1 MATFCPYVGLQP
13 YTEAER
19 RYFFGRERDQRVIIS
34 NLYASPLT
42 VLYGSSG
49 VGKSS
54 VLLAGVVPELRQ
66 RPRTAVVVFRNW
78 QSASYLNN
86 LKTACIQ
93 AVEAAANRP
102 LTIHPTLPL
111 DDLLFQAADAF
122 GGSILVL
129 LDQFEEYF
137 LYHAPTE
144 PGNTFEAE
152 FARAVNR
159 EEVDASFLL
168 VLREDGLSKLDR
180 FRSRIP
186 NLLSNMV
193 RLNHLDAVSAEAAI
207 RKPLEVYKQE
217 SPESPSPSTIEN
229 DLVAHIL
236 TEVRSGRISLSQSA
250 GAGQAK
256 GSEETATIE
265 TPFLQLIL
273 TKLWTEEAEAGSP
286 ILRLSTFERLGGAQT
301 IARTHLDHVMEE
313 LGPNEQEVCSR
324 FFDRLVTPSGAK
336 IAQSETDLR
345 DYARNLADSVP
356 TVLQR
361 LSNARIV
368 RTIGT
373 LPDSLDVTRYE
384 IFHDILA
391 AAILDWRRR
400 YAQRQE
406 VVKQAQDRAMLER
419 QISNRTRQLRW
430 VIGGLLLMTL
440 GAGYF
445 AYFAWQKKE
454 EANVERTAALAA
466 QRDADAAKALALR
479 RMDQIVNGIKYKQ
492 LALAREGTEMQNI
505 PGLEQADSEKGIRF
519 HTTAKYQN
527 YVDRKDR
534 KIYEFSIRPLI
545 PSTSGPEN
553 RIAFITYSMNHPT
566 FQNSLLMTGPDTK
579 FTASYIGWGCLV
591 EALAVIEYV
600 DPDQPTRFVKFNMC
614 TNIKWE

>member
-1 MATFCPYVGLQP
+1 MTTLCPYVGLQP
-13 YTEAER
+13 YTEAEQ

-78 QSASYLNN
+78 QSASYLND

-111 DDLLFQAADAF
+111 DDLLFQAANAF

-137 LYHAPTE
+137 LYHAPTDPE
-144 PGNTFEAE
+144 NTFEAE

-159 EEVDASFLL
+159 EEIDAGFLL

-217 SPESPSPSTIEN
+217 FPGSPSPSTIEN
-229 DLVAHIL
+229 DLVARIL

-256 GSEETATIE
+256 GSEDTAAIE

-313 LGPNEQEVCSR
+313 LDPTEQEVCSR

-345 DYARNLADSVP
+345 DYAGNLADSVP
-356 TVLQR
+356 TVLHR

-406 VVKQAQDRAMLER
+406 VVKQAEDRAMLER
-419 QISNRTRQLRW
+419 QVNNRTRQLRW
-430 VIGGLLLMTL
+430 VIGGLLLLTL
-440 GAGYF
+440 GAGYL
-445 AYFAWQKKE
+445 AYFAWQQRE
-454 EANVERTAALAA
+454 EAVLQKAAA
-466 QRDADAAKALALR
+466 QEAQQEAHAAKGLAEQRLNR
-479 RMDQIVNGIKYKQ
+479 IVSGIKYKQ
-492 LALAREGTEMQNI
+492 LALAREGTDTQNI
-505 PGLEQADSEKGIRF
+505 PGLEQADSQNGIGF
-519 HTTAKYQN
+519 QAIAKDLHYR
-527 YVDRKDR
+527 DRNDR
-534 KIYEFSIRPLI
+534 EIWEFSLRPLV
-545 PSTSGPEN
+545 PSTSDSGK
-553 RIAFITYSMNHPT
+553 RIAFVTYRMNHPT
-566 FQNSLLMTGPDTK
+566 FSNSLLMTGPDRE
-579 FTASYIGWGCLV
+579 FTASYTGWGCLQEV
-591 EALAVIEYV
+591 LVVIEYV
-600 DPDQPTRFVKFNMC
+600 DPDQPIRFVKFNMC
-614 TNIKWE
+614 DHTKYQ

>member
-1 MATFCPYVGLQP
+1 MTTLCPYVGLQP

-42 VLYGSSG
+42 ILYGSSG

-54 VLLAGVVPELRQ
+54 VLLAGVVPELKQ
-66 RPRTAVVVFRNW
+66 SPRTAVVVFRNW
-78 QSASYLNN
+78 QGDSYLDD
-86 LKTACIQ
+86 LKRGCIQ
-93 AVEAAANRP
+93 AVEVATNRSLSITP
-102 LTIHPTLPL
+102 SIPL
-111 DDLLFQAADAF
+111 DDLLFQAAEAF
-122 GGSILVL
+122 GGSILII

-137 LYHAPTE
+137 LYHSPDE

-159 EEVDASFLL
+159 EEVDTGFLL

-180 FRSRIP
+180 FRPRIP

-193 RLNHLDAVSAEAAI
+193 RLNHLDADSAEAAI

-217 SPESPSPSTIEN
+217 FPGSPAPSTIEN
-229 DLVAHIL
+229 DLVARIL
-236 TEVRSGRISLSQSA
+236 TEVRSGQISLSQSS

-256 GSEETATIE
+256 SSEDTAAIE

-273 TKLWTEEAEAGSP
+273 TKLWTEEAEAGSSV
-286 ILRLSTFERLGGAQT
+286 LRLSTFERLGGAKT

-313 LGPNEQEVCSR
+313 LDPNEQEVCSR
-324 FFDRLVTPSGAK
+324 FFDRLVTPSGTK

-345 DYARNLADSVP
+345 DYAGNLADSVP

-373 LPDSLDVTRYE
+373 LPDSFDVIRYE

-391 AAILDWRRR
+391 AGILDWRRR
-400 YAQRQE
+400 YARRQE

-430 VIGGLLLMTL
+430 VIGGLLLLTL
-440 GAGYF
+440 GAGYL
-445 AYFAWQKKE
+445 AYIAWQKKE
-454 EANVERTAALAA
+454 EANVQRTAALAA
-466 QRDADAAKALALR
+466 QGDADAAKALALR
-479 RMDQIVNGIKYKQ
+479 RMDRIVNGIKYKQ
-492 LALAREGTEMQNI
+492 LALARGETGTQNI
-505 PGLEQADSEKGIRF
+505 PGLEQADPQKEIGFQAI
-519 HTTAKYQN
+519 AKDLHYRQ
-527 YVDRKDR
+527 YK
-534 KIYEFSIRPLI
+534 KEIYKFSLRPLI
-545 PSTSGPEN
+545 PSVSGTDKH
-553 RIAFITYSMNHPT
+553 IAFITYSMNHPT
-566 FQNSLLMTGPDTK
+566 FQNSLLMTGPDTE
-579 FTASYIGWGCLV
+579 FTASYTGWGCLHEV
-591 EALAVIEYV
+591 LAVIEYIN
-600 DPDQPTRFVKFNMC
+600 PDQPTRFVKFDMC
-614 TNIKWE
+614 ANTKWE